1 VSAVGIR
8 LSDRVYGLD
17 AAQAQFLA
25 AQLQRR
31 LTVPEPVARLA
42 DELWRQS
49 MRNPD
54 AGEASRDIT
63 LDEQQKRELLDTLT
77 RVQPEGDAI
86 AWNELAAALRRDL
99 DAY

>member
-1 VSAVGIR
+1 MAAVGIR

-31 LTVPEPVARLA
+31 LSVPEPVARLA
-42 DELWRQS
+42 DELWQQS

-54 AGEASRDIT
+54 ASEASEDIT
-63 LDEQQKRELLDTLT
+63 LDEPQKRELLDTLT
-77 RVQPEGDAI
+77 RVQPEGDATG
-86 AWNELAAALRRDL
+86 WNALAAALRREL
-99 DAY
+99 DA